1 MHYTSRIILDN
12 KLQMLKSQIYRD
24 IRPIE
29 NWETR
34 ELLYPEAL
42 RFEPVDDW
50 HPIAVGGH
58 WMAQFDHTQMFRA
71 TVTIPESFAGKQPL
85 LVLDLGGEGQ
95 IRIDGGIVSGIV
107 SYEDKR
113 GGLGLFRQNRS
124 RVVVPSQYGP
134 GDSFTVEAECCLN
147 FLDTGYNLTDSQ
159 STPLVEYTLRTAFL
173 AVADEELEGYTFDL
187 ATVME
192 AIDSFANPLDTFET
206 SNARVLNG
214 TVHQMMKALN
224 SDSYLHEKLFAA
236 AMASVNELELEVG
249 FDRLKASL
257 PAAAAA
263 LKAGLAEIP
272 YKAHAM
278 VKFVGHSHIDTA
290 WLWPLKESVRKCGK
304 TFSNVL
310 DLMERYPEFIF
321 ACSQP
326 QLFEY
331 TEEFY
336 PELFEKI
343 KQRVAEGR
351 IELIGN
357 AWVEMDANVPSGE
370 SLVRQLLYGRQY
382 YMEKFGKASK
392 VFWMP
397 DVFGY
402 SWAMPQIMKRSG
414 VEYFFTSK
422 LGNNDTNNFP
432 HSLFHWQGVDGT
444 KILSFLQP
452 LGYNGETGPGH
463 ISEAYYAQKQ
473 KDVFPVSLAPVGYGD
488 GGGGPTYQMLETARR
503 SRELPGLPRAE
514 FATAESFFREAEQVQ
529 DKLPVWNDEMY
540 YEFHRGTYSSQS
552 ETKRNNRKGEL
563 LLRRT
568 EMACAM
574 AAALTGR
581 EYPARVIGT
590 LWKKLLTN
598 QFHDILPGSS
608 IHQVYEDCKVIYAD
622 VFAKANALYDD
633 AIAALNAHIGV
644 GKDQIAVWNFLSWP
658 ARGTVT
664 ASLPGCYTA
673 LTDAEGNAVNAAVS
687 TAESS
692 TEFVFEAA
700 AVPALGA
707 KIYTAVAAETAC
719 PAAAPANTRLLEN
732 AHLRVT
738 LDENGHIVSLYDKHA
753 DREAFAAGS
762 RSNLLTV
769 FEDIPHRE
777 SAWNIDLE
785 YQNRFWEL
793 DEAASIELV
802 EASSLRSVVRVV
814 RRFNRSTITQDIVL
828 ERDARRVDF
837 VTHVDWQEKQRM
849 LKTAFYPD
857 VLASK
862 ATYEIQ
868 YGSIERPTHW
878 NTSYDK
884 ARFEVCGHKWADLS
898 EGGFGVSILNDCKY
912 GYDIKDNR
920 MRLTLLRGTV
930 YPDPVGDIGEHS
942 FTYSILPHCGDW
954 RCGDTVREAYAL
966 NVPPQTCTGTGT
978 GKANNFTFASIANA
992 NVILEALKG
1001 AEDGDGLIIRVYES
1015 QGVRGKAAIDF
1026 GIALKDAV
1034 ECNLMEVNEVPAA
1047 VEGSRLCFTIKPYEI
1062 KTFRVRP
1069 M

>member
-71 TVTIPESFAGKQPL
+71 IVTIPESFAGKQPL

-95 IRIDGGIVSGIV
+95 IRIDGEIVSGIV

-249 FDRLKASL
+249 FDRLKANL

-488 GGGGPTYQMLETARR
+488 GGGGPNYQMLETARR
-503 SRELPGLPRAE
+503 SKELPGLPRAE
-514 FATAESFFREAEQVQ
+514 FTTAESFFREAEQVQ

-552 ETKRNNRKGEL
+552 ETKKNNRKGEL

-574 AAALTGR
+574 VATLTGR
-581 EYPARVIGT
+581 EYPARAIGT

-622 VFAKANALYDD
+622 VFAKANTLYDE
-633 AIAALNAHIGV
+633 AVTALNTHIGV

-664 ASLPGCYTA
+664 ASLPGHYTA
-673 LTDAEGNAVNAAVS
+673 LHDAEGNAVNATVS
-687 TAESS
+687 TAADS
-692 TEFVFEAA
+692 TGFVFEAA
-700 AVPALGA
+700 EVPALGA
-707 KIYTAVAAETAC
+707 RIYTAVTANAVC
-719 PAAAPANTRLLEN
+719 PVVSPANTRLLEN

-837 VTHVDWQEKQRM
+837 ITHVDWQEKQRM

-930 YPDPVGDIGEHS
+930 YPDPVGDIGEHE

-966 NVPPQTCTGTGT
+966 NVPLQTCTGTGT

-1001 AEDGDGLIIRVYES
+1001 AEDGDGLIVRVYES

-1034 ECNLMEVNEVPAA
+1034 ECNLMEVNETPAA

-1062 KTFRVRP
+1062 KTFRIHLA
-1069 M
+1069 